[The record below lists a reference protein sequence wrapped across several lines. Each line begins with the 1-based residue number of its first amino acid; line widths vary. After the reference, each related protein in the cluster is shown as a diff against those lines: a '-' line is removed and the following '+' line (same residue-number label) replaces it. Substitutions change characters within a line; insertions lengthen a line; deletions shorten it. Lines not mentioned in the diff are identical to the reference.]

1 MRLHRLSVTA
11 FGPFAGTET
20 VDFDELATAGLF
32 LFTGPTGAGKTSILD
47 AVCFALYG
55 QVPGARALGSGRASL
70 RSDHAAEGVA
80 PGVVLETTLRGRR
93 LRVTRSPAWERP
105 KRRGEGTLTEQ
116 SHVLVEEQADG
127 GWTTLTTRL
136 DEAGLLLGGLLGLS
150 LQQFCQVVLLPQGQF
165 AEFLR
170 ADADRRRAL
179 LETLF
184 DTRRFADVE
193 AWLVARRKVTARA
206 LDDLDDGYRQL
217 LARVAEVAGEE
228 PADGVADRLDDGE
241 VAGWLDDLLG
251 RGLAAAGATD
261 EAARSAALGAQQAH
275 DAVVAA
281 ERVAELRTRAGA
293 LEARREALVAAQP
306 ARDAAATELEE
317 ARRVA
322 PLLPVLAEAGRLRQ
336 QLEATRSL
344 ADRAHSGL
352 VTVLAATGTAGP
364 AGAVAGG
371 IGGAPSD
378 GSYAP
383 GTARRTRAAS
393 PLPALSVVRDAVRS
407 TADEAATLS
416 VLAEQEAE
424 AELLTRRADALQ
436 RTAVELG
443 AKATKADDWLGTA
456 PERRLAL
463 EAARTDARRA
473 AAELPAASATAR
485 AAAEQ
490 LAAGVRRDQLMGE
503 LATARDAL
511 RSLVDRH
518 QQERDQLQDLR
529 GRRLAG
535 MAAELATGLVPGTDC
550 PVCGSRDHP
559 RPAQGTEPAVTPAA
573 ERSAEA
579 AVAAA
584 EAARQAGE
592 RAVAASEVA
601 LAEQTAL
608 AGGDTSVEDLRSLA
622 EAAAGH
628 RERTA
633 TAAALVPAAETAFD
647 DFAAE
652 HELWE
657 RDKVAHETEQRSAAA
672 RAAEHQSAAARLT
685 AELRSA
691 QGDDPTIAARRERL
705 ERTARD
711 LEGLAGHLS
720 DLDRLERA
728 VDEALARVQAAV
740 AERGLRSVEELSGAV
755 RDDERL
761 QELERLVRVHDAAA
775 AAVGE
780 QLTDPEVAGAL
791 ALPSEDLD
799 ARRTA
804 LAEAEAARDRAL
816 AAAHAAAERVRR
828 LVRRADEVAAT
839 RQTRRPLAERHRLV
853 DGLARLAEGK
863 SADNVLRMSLSAY
876 VLAARLE
883 QVAASASERLLR
895 MTSGRYSLVHSAT
908 AAGGRARGGLTLRV
922 LDSWTGRLRDP
933 ASLSGGE
940 TFSASLALALGL
952 ADVVTAEAGGA
963 LLETLFV
970 DEGFGSL
977 DEDTLDDVMG
987 VLDDLREGGRTVG
1000 IVSHVADLRQRVP
1013 VQLHVKRGRT
1023 GSTIAQ

>member
-1 MRLHRLSVTA
+1 
-11 FGPFAGTET
+11 
-20 VDFDELATAGLF
+20 
-32 LFTGPTGAGKTSILD
+32 
-47 AVCFALYG
+47 
-55 QVPGARALGSGRASL
+55 
-70 RSDHAAEGVA
+70 
-80 PGVVLETTLRGRR
+80 
-93 LRVTRSPAWERP
+93 
-105 KRRGEGTLTEQ
+105 
-116 SHVLVEEQADG
+116 
-127 GWTTLTTRL
+127 
-136 DEAGLLLGGLLGLS
+136 
-150 LQQFCQVVLLPQGQF
+150 
-165 AEFLR
+165 
-170 ADADRRRAL
+170 
-179 LETLF
+179 
-184 DTRRFADVE
+184 
-193 AWLVARRKVTARA
+193 
-206 LDDLDDGYRQL
+206 
-217 LARVAEVAGEE
+217 
-228 PADGVADRLDDGE
+228 
-241 VAGWLDDLLG
+241 
-251 RGLAAAGATD
+251 
-261 EAARSAALGAQQAH
+261 
-275 DAVVAA
+275 
-281 ERVAELRTRAGA
+281 
-293 LEARREALVAAQP
+293 
-306 ARDAAATELEE
+306 
-317 ARRVA
+317 
-322 PLLPVLAEAGRLRQ
+322 
-336 QLEATRSL
+336 
-344 ADRAHSGL
+344 
-352 VTVLAATGTAGP
+352 
-364 AGAVAGG
+364 
-371 IGGAPSD
+371 
-378 GSYAP
+378 
-383 GTARRTRAAS
+383 
-393 PLPALSVVRDAVRS
+393 
-407 TADEAATLS
+407 
-416 VLAEQEAE
+416 
-424 AELLTRRADALQ
+424 
-436 RTAVELG
+436 
-443 AKATKADDWLGTA
+443 
-456 PERRLAL
+456 
-463 EAARTDARRA
+463 
-473 AAELPAASATAR
+473 
-485 AAAEQ
+485 
-490 LAAGVRRDQLMGE
+490 
-503 LATARDAL
+503 
-511 RSLVDRH
+511 
-518 QQERDQLQDLR
+518 
-529 GRRLAG
+529 

-652 HELWE
+652 HEQWE

-740 AERGLRSVEELSGAV
+740 AERGLRSVEEVSGAV

-761 QELERLVRVHDAAA
+761 QELERLVRVHDAE
-775 AAVGE
+775 AAVVAE
-780 QLTDPEVAGAL
+780 HLTDPEVAGAL

-908 AAGGRARGGLTLRV
+908 AAGGRARGGLTL
-922 LDSWTGRLRDP
+922 DSWTGRLRDP